1 MEETEGQAEGR
12 DEGPPNIS
20 AGEPAAL
27 PDATALVATC
37 MSLLAGKAWE
47 AMGLVP
53 DPSTKKVE
61 RRLDDAQLAI
71 DAAAALADL
80 VRPRL
85 PDNERREVET
95 LITNL
100 RLNFVEQKSKTP

>member
-1 MEETEGQAEGR
+1 MTETVGEAEG
-12 DEGPPNIS
+12 S
-20 AGEPAAL
+20 AL
-27 PDATALVATC
+27 PDVKALVATC
-37 MSLLAGKAWE
+37 LSLLAAKAWE

-53 DPSTKKVE
+53 SPATKKVE
-61 RRLDDAQLAI
+61 RNLDDAQLAI

-85 PDNERREVET
+85 PDSERREIET

-100 RLNFVEQKSKTP
+100 RLNFVEQKSKAP

>member
-1 MEETEGQAEGR
+1 MAEPAGETEG
-12 DEGPPNIS
+12 S
-20 AGEPAAL
+20 AL

-37 MSLLAGKAWE
+37 MNLLAGKAWE

-53 DPSTKKVE
+53 NPTTKKVE
-61 RRLDDAQLAI
+61 RNLEDARLAI

-85 PDNERREVET
+85 PENERREIET

-100 RLNFVEQKSKTP
+100 RLNFVEQKGKAP